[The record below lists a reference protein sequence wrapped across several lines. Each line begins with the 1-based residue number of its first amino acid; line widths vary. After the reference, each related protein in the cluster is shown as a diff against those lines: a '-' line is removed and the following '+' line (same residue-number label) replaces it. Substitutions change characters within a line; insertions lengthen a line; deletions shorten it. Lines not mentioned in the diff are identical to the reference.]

1 MNELEKV
8 LNFEGKEIKVKTD
21 NDVELFNLTNS
32 AKVCGLV
39 KKKSNGT
46 EIVNWKSGSASVCH
60 KLNTILSGGSIN
72 PPQYIDELNYIV
84 NEIEET
90 DDRNSIYMSRYLTS
104 RLAMECHNDSA
115 NKYKDWLAKLDEKY
129 SNGELVNINNSEIS
143 QFNAMANQFM
153 NMTNTMSSTMVQLGQ
168 AFNGIQTFVKD
179 SIQAKDYQISY
190 IEDIIGVRDINVK
203 KLSKNLK
210 IKVEEIY
217 KKKVWATTKEYKEAK
232 EKLFRTFDITAW
244 EQIPVLDYNKVNTY
258 ISNL

>member
-8 LNFEGKEIKVKTD
+8 LNFEGREIKVKTD
-21 NDVELFNLTNS
+21 NGIELFNLANS
-32 AKVCGLV
+32 AKVCGLIQ
-39 KKKSNGT
+39 KKPNGT
-46 EIVNWKSGSASVCH
+46 EIVKYPRVKE
-60 KLNTILSGGSIN
+60 KLNTILSGIQSCT
-72 PPQYIDELNYIV
+72 PQYIEEIQYILD
-84 NEIEET
+84 EIENT
-90 DDRNSIYMSRYLTS
+90 DDRSSIYMSRYLTS

-129 SNGELVNINNSEIS
+129 SSGELVNINNSELS

-153 NMTNTMSSTMVQLGQ
+153 NMTNTMSNTMIQLGQ
-168 AFNGIQTFVKD
+168 AFNNIQTFVQD
-179 SIQAKDYQISY
+179 SIQAKDHQISY
-190 IEDIIGVRDINVK
+190 IEGIIGVRDINVK